1 MARTLRSKDT
11 RRAPMGV
18 AANKAP
24 RNLRGRT
31 DAPET
36 PLAIRSKDA
45 EVDAELREYV
55 AKRTGFKLGKFATA
69 IERITVRFEDLNGP
83 KKGSPADR
91 CAIKVVIS
99 RLESVMVEVVD
110 HEPRTAF
117 DKCIDSVERAVRRA
131 LEKPKSKARRR

>member
-1 MARTLRSKDT
+1 MSRKTRSHAT

-18 AANKAP
+18 AANSAP
-24 RNLRGRT
+24 RAVRGRT
-31 DAPET
+31 ESPET
-36 PLAIRSKDA
+36 PLAVRAKDV

-55 AKRTGFKLGKFATA
+55 AKRAGFKLGKFANA

-99 RLESVMVEVVD
+99 RHESVMVEVVE
-110 HEPRTAF
+110 HEPRAAF
-117 DKCIDSVERAVRRA
+117 DKCIDSVERAVKRA
-131 LEKPKSKARRR
+131 LEKPKSKSRRR